1 MTDEQYNSIMAE
13 LADIKRRL
21 PKQEIIIRGTLT
33 RDAETRTTAKG
44 RAFTKF
50 NIRCSEQYNGSMY
63 VNAVYWGDAKET
75 YTEGDRIV
83 LKGDF
88 EAFRG
93 KDGKELMSFKISE
106 IVQSE
111 HGEPKPKPKWGNF
124 DGTDSD
130 DVPF

>member
-21 PKQEIIIRGTLT
+21 PKQEMTIRGTLT

-44 RAFTKF
+44 KAFTKF
-50 NIRCSEQYNGSMY
+50 NIKCSEQYNGSKY
-63 VNAVYWGDAKET
+63 VNAIYWGDRRVI

-93 KDGKELMSFKISE
+93 KDGKELVSFKVSE
-106 IVQSE
+106 IVSAE
-111 HGEPKPKPKWGNF
+111 KAEPKPKYE
-124 DGTDSD
+124 DISQTDSD

>member
-13 LADIKRRL
+13 LAEIKRRL
-21 PKQEIIIRGTLT
+21 PKQETTICGTLT

-44 RAFTKF
+44 KAFTKF
-50 NIRCSEQYNGSMY
+50 NIKCSEQYNGSKY
-63 VNAVYWGDAKET
+63 VNAIYWGNLRQT
-75 YTEGDRIV
+75 YFAGDKIV

-88 EAFRG
+88 EAFKG

-106 IVQSE
+106 IISAE
-111 HGEPKPKPKWGNF
+111 RAEPKSKYEDIKQ
-124 DGTDSD
+124 TDSD

>member
-21 PKQEIIIRGTLT
+21 PKQELIIRGTLT

-44 RAFTKF
+44 KSFTKF
-50 NIRCSEQYNGSMY
+50 NIRCSEQYNGSIY
-63 VNAVYWGDAKET
+63 VNAVYWGDRRVI

-83 LKGDF
+83 LKGNF
-88 EAFRG
+88 EAFKG

-106 IVQSE
+106 IVSAE
-111 HGEPKPKPKWGNF
+111 RAEPKPKCEDIAQN
-124 DGTDSD
+124 DSD

>member
-13 LADIKRRL
+13 LAEIKRRL
-21 PKQEIIIRGTLT
+21 PKQETTIRGTLT

-50 NIRCSEQYNGSMY
+50 NIKCSEQYNGLIY
-63 VNAVYWGDAKET
+63 VNAVYWGSLRQT
-75 YTEGDRIV
+75 YFAGDRIV

-106 IVQSE
+106 IVSIE
-111 HGEPKPKPKWGNF
+111 RAEPKSKYE
-124 DGTDSD
+124 DIAQSDSD
-130 DVPF
+130 DVPL

>member
-21 PKQEIIIRGTLT
+21 PKQELIIRGTLT

-44 RAFTKF
+44 KSFTKF

-63 VNAVYWGDAKET
+63 VNAVYWGNLRQT
-75 YTEGDRIV
+75 YFAGDRIA
-83 LKGDF
+83 LKGNF
-88 EAFRG
+88 ESFKG
-93 KDGKELMSFKISE
+93 KDGKELVSFKISE
-106 IVQSE
+106 IVSAE
-111 HGEPKPKPKWGNF
+111 KGEPKSKYE
-124 DGTDSD
+124 DIAQTDSD

>member
-13 LADIKRRL
+13 LAEIKRRL
-21 PKQEIIIRGTLT
+21 PKQETTIRGTLT

-44 RAFTKF
+44 KAFTKF
-50 NIRCSEQYNGSMY
+50 NIKCSEQHNGSKY
-63 VNAVYWGDAKET
+63 VNAIYWGNPKQT
-75 YTEGDRIV
+75 YAEGDRIV

-88 EAFRG
+88 EAFKG

-106 IVQSE
+106 IVSVE
-111 HGEPKPKPKWGNF
+111 KGEPKSRYE
-124 DGTDSD
+124 DASQTDSD

>member
-13 LADIKRRL
+13 LTDIKRRL
-21 PKQEIIIRGTLT
+21 PRQETTIRGTLT

-50 NIRCSEQYNGSMY
+50 NIKCREQYNGSMY

-75 YTEGDRIV
+75 YAVGDRIV
-83 LKGDF
+83 FKGDF
-88 EAFRG
+88 EAFKG
-93 KDGKELMSFKISE
+93 KDGRELMSFKVSE
-106 IVQSE
+106 IVSAE
-111 HGEPKPKPKWGNF
+111 RAEPKSRYE
-124 DGTDSD
+124 DASQTDSD

>member
-21 PKQEIIIRGTLT
+21 PKQELTIRGTLT
-33 RDAETRTTAKG
+33 RDAEMRTTIKG
-44 RAFTKF
+44 KSFTKF
-50 NIRCSEQYNGSMY
+50 NIRCSEQYNGSIY
-63 VNAVYWGDAKET
+63 VNAIYWGDLRVIYAK
-75 YTEGDRIV
+75 GDRIV

-88 EAFRG
+88 EAFKG

-106 IVQSE
+106 IVSAE
-111 HGEPKPKPKWGNF
+111 RAELKSRYDNSNK
-124 DGTDSD
+124 TDSD